1 MLVRLRDMAMSTRA
15 FLVLVACTL
24 APSAC
29 QSQVAQ
35 HSDSMARAFSTR
47 SGKSSQVCVRP
58 AGDPSCHRLTSRT
71 SAWQDAAV
79 ISPDGRLVAYSVSDD
94 PLTRSEIWV
103 SQLDGSRAH
112 RVSGPDEDALMP
124 AFGADKYTLF
134 YMKSGSF
141 GHSSPIAASR
151 RHKFDV
157 ERVTLNDS
165 GAANGPPTQLTKQEL
180 YDVGSLALSP
190 DGKSFLLTV
199 GRYPIGAVI
208 EEYDVIAPE
217 KIRKTYQPHVTGEPS
232 MGAQFGQAAYLNDG
246 LGIVFTAATAGDM
259 YDYNV
264 YEMSGVTGA
273 NLVALTHGKGMLES
287 LTVDRDDA
295 IFFVRDGHHFKLD
308 PKTHTMSEER
318 L

>member
-1 MLVRLRDMAMSTRA
+1 MLVRVREIAMPTKA

-47 SGKSSQVCVRP
+47 SEQSAQVCVRP
-58 AGDPSCHRLTSRT
+58 AGDPSCHRLMSRT

-79 ISPDGRLVAYSVSDD
+79 ISPDGRLVAYSVSDE

-103 SQLDGSRAH
+103 SQLNGSNAH

-124 AFGADKYTLF
+124 AFGADTHTLL
-134 YMKSGSF
+134 YLTSASF

-180 YDVGSLALSP
+180 YDVSSLAVSP
-190 DGKSFLLTV
+190 DGKDFLLTV
-199 GRYPIGAVI
+199 YRYPIGAVI
-208 EEYDVIAPE
+208 EEYAIAAPE
-217 KIRKTYQPHVTGEPS
+217 KIRMTYQPHVPGEPS
-232 MGAQFGQAAYLNDG
+232 MGPQFGQAAFLSDG
-246 LGIVFTAATAGDM
+246 LEIVFTAATEGGM

-264 YEMSGVTGA
+264 YEMSGVTGGT
-273 NLVALTHGKGMLES
+273 LVALTHGKGMLES

-308 PKTHTMSEER
+308 PKTHAMSEER